1 MKENSIEEDMKI
13 LEGII
18 KGDED
23 CINAIYSRMKVKND
37 NDEDIQY
44 YKKEIQSIKNIVN
57 NYLKEKARAD
67 KLEKEYSA
75 MLTELDKNE
84 CDYKRVLKENEEK
97 TTILLAGAE
106 KVKQLEKENEKL
118 KQEKIN
124 NHKMMILA
132 QNEALG
138 YMQGYEDGKNSRTSA
153 IASIVENQQY
163 YIIREQIEKYEE
175 NIKKLQTEN
184 KELKKFITEGITIE
198 PHSTYEN
205 YQLDFLRENFISVQ
219 KIEEKM
225 QKDIKANEH
234 IILGGRRNGKT
245 LEYGKRLG
253 RIEMCKELLE
263 SEE

>member
-1 MKENSIEEDMKI
+1 MNSSDIE
-13 LEGII
+13 
-18 KGDED
+18 
-23 CINAIYSRMKVKND
+23 
-37 NDEDIQY
+37 
-44 YKKEIQSIKNIVN
+44 
-57 NYLKEKARAD
+57 YL
-67 KLEKEYSA
+67 
-75 MLTELDKNE
+75 
-84 CDYKRVLKENEEK
+84 
-97 TTILLAGAE
+97 
-106 KVKQLEKENEKL
+106 
-118 KQEKIN
+118 
-124 NHKMMILA
+124 
-132 QNEALG
+132 
-138 YMQGYEDGKNSRTSA
+138 
-153 IASIVENQQY
+153 
-163 YIIREQIEKYEE
+163 REQLSQTVNVLIDEGCVVIFPITKEE

>member
-1 MKENSIEEDMKI
+1 MKENSIEEDIKNAEHFIKSIKTDKEYKEENGWHGYYNKEIVELARMLEHI
-13 LEGII
+13 LSE
-18 KGDED
+18 
-23 CINAIYSRMKVKND
+23 
-37 NDEDIQY
+37 
-44 YKKEIQSIKNIVN
+44 YKK
-57 NYLKEKARAD
+57 A
-67 KLEKEYSA
+67 
-75 MLTELDKNE
+75 
-84 CDYKRVLKENEEK
+84 LKENE
-97 TTILLAGAE
+97 
-106 KVKQLEKENEKL
+106 QLKKENEKL

-138 YMQGYEDGKNSRTSA
+138 YMQGYEDGKNSRISA